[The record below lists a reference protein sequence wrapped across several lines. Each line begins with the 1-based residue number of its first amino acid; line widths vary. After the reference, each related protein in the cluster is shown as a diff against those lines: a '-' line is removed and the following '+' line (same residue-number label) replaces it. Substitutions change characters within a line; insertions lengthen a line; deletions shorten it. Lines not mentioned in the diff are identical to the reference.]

1 MQVNMHEAK
10 SQLSELGRLAWEGE
24 EVVITRAGE
33 PYLRLTPYREP
44 RKPGRLEAKIWI
56 ADDFDE
62 TPQDLIDSFY
72 ESESDDYLFG
82 DPLARADGS
91 IPGRVS

>member
-10 SQLSELGRLAWEGE
+10 SQLSKLGRLAWEGE
-24 EVVITRAGE
+24 EVVIARAGK

-44 RKPGRLEAKIWI
+44 RKLGLLEGQIRI

-62 TPQDLIDSFY
+62 TPQDVIDSFY
-72 ESESDDYLFG
+72 ESDLDDYL
-82 DPLARADGS
+82 
-91 IPGRVS
+91 